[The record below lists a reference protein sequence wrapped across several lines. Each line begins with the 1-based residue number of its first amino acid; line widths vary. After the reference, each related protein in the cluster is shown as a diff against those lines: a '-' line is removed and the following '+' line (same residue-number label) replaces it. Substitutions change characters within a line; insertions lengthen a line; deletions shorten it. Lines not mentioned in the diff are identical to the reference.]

1 MKMTTTVRIAITS
14 EELKEILK
22 LHLSASHPELAEM
35 YPAAIVLSDA
45 GVTIEF
51 EKTNK
56 S

>member
-1 MKMTTTVRIAITS
+1 MTTTVRIVIAP

-22 LHLSASHPELAEM
+22 LYLSASHPEIAEM
-35 YPAAIVLSDA
+35 YPAAIALGEA